1 MDRVIT
7 KELLEQYRNY
17 LLTEEKEGATV
28 EKYMRDIEKMSEFA
42 GTQKLDKSVVLAYKR
57 DLKDK
62 GYKISSINSFLVAA
76 NQFFQFL
83 GWHDLRVKTFKVQ
96 KEAFC
101 PEKKCLTKAEYLRL
115 VRTAMKKNRTRLAAI
130 LQTIC
135 ATGIRISE
143 LNYITAEGVASGM
156 VEIRCK
162 GKVRTVLLSKE
173 LQRVLKKY
181 IDDSQIREGAV
192 FLTAGGKPVNR
203 SNIWREMKALCH
215 EAGVDE
221 EKVFPHNLRH
231 LFAKTFYE
239 IKKDIA
245 KLADIL
251 GHSSIDTTR
260 IYIRTSSKEHRRQLE
275 LMGLVLKNWDSVPV

>member
-7 KELLEQYRNY
+7 KELLEEYRNY
-17 LLTEEKEGATV
+17 LLSEEKERATV
-28 EKYMRDIEKMSEFA
+28 EKYMRDIEKLSAFA
-42 GTQKLDKSVVLAYKR
+42 GAQRLNKALVVAYKK
-57 DLKDK
+57 DLKEKD
-62 GYKISSINSFLVAA
+62 YKISSINSYLVAA

-83 GWHDLRVKTFKVQ
+83 GWHDLRVKIFKVQ

-115 VRTAMKKNRTRLAAI
+115 VRTAVKKNRARLAAI

-143 LNYITAEGVASGM
+143 LNYITAESVASGT

-162 GKVRTVLLSKE
+162 GKVRTVLLPKE
-173 LQRVLKKY
+173 LQIVLKKY
-181 IDDSQIREGAV
+181 ICDQRVRQGAV
-192 FLTAGGKPVNR
+192 FLTAGGRPVDR
-203 SNIWREMKALCH
+203 SNIWREMKALCR

-260 IYIRTSSKEHRRQLE
+260 IYIRTSSREHRRQLE
-275 LMGLVLKNWDSVPV
+275 QMGLVLKNMGGEPA

>member
-7 KELLEQYRNY
+7 KELLEGYRNY
-17 LLTEEKEGATV
+17 LLSEEKEGATV
-28 EKYMRDIEKMSEFA
+28 EKYMRDVEKLSAFA
-42 GTQKLDKSVVLAYKR
+42 GTKGLDKALIVAYKK
-57 DLKDK
+57 DLKERE
-62 GYKISSINSFLVAA
+62 YKISSINSYLVAA
-76 NQFFQFL
+76 NQFFQYL
-83 GWHDLRVKTFKVQ
+83 GWQDLKVKIFKVQ

-115 VRTAMKKNRTRLAAI
+115 VRTAVKKNRARLAAI

-143 LNYITAEGVASGM
+143 LNYITAESVANGM

-162 GKVRTVLLSKE
+162 GKVRTVLLPKE
-173 LQRVLKKY
+173 LQAMLKKY
-181 IDDSQIREGAV
+181 IGDHRVREGAV
-192 FLTAGGKPVNR
+192 FLTAGGRPVDR
-203 SNIWREMKALCH
+203 SNIWREMKALCR

-260 IYIRTSSKEHRRQLE
+260 IYIRTSSREHRRQLE
-275 LMGLVLKNWDSVPV
+275 QMGLVLKNMEGAPV